1 MVENWFKI
9 EMAITIACK
18 HYKVE
23 WKDMLKKHYKTSH
36 FNNYKAMTLA
46 IGLLWKDMGYMQLM
60 ELFKISQGAVYEMYK
75 QFRDIRSKTLNYV
88 EPIYEYKYHTSHNY
102 FKY

>member
-1 MVENWFKI
+1 MVQNWFKI

-23 WKDMLKKHYKTSH
+23 
-36 FNNYKAMTLA
+36 
-46 IGLLWKDMGYMQLM
+46 WKDMGYMQLM

-75 QFRDIRSKTLNYV
+75 QFRDIRSRTLNYV